1 MKEIIINIINDNL
14 ALKEEVKENTNLSN
28 LSLDSLSFINALVT
42 IEEVF
47 SITFNDEELNI
58 DNFKNVS
65 DLVNLVKRKV
75 LENEKDSMY
84 CKTF

>member
-47 SITFNDEELNI
+47 SISFTDEELNI

-75 LENEKDSMY
+75 LENEKDSM
-84 CKTF
+84 

>member
-1 MKEIIINIINDNL
+1 MKEIIINIIKDNL
-14 ALKEEVKENTNLSN
+14 ALKEEIKENTNLSN
-28 LSLDSLSFINALVT
+28 LSLDSLSFINTLVT

-75 LENEKDSMY
+75 LENEKDSM
-84 CKTF
+84 

>member
-58 DNFKNVS
+58 NNFKNVS

-75 LENEKDSMY
+75 LENEKDSM
-84 CKTF
+84 

>member
-14 ALKEEVKENTNLSN
+14 ALKEEVKENTNLSK

-75 LENEKDSMY
+75 LENEKDSM
-84 CKTF
+84 

>member
-1 MKEIIINIINDNL
+1 MNEIIINIIKDNL
-14 ALKEEVKENTNLSN
+14 ALKEEVKENTNLIN
-28 LSLDSLSFINALVT
+28 LSLDSLSFINILVT

-58 DNFKNVS
+58 ANFKNVS

-75 LENEKDSMY
+75 LDNEKDSM
-84 CKTF
+84 

>member
-47 SITFNDEELNI
+47 SITFSDEELNI

-65 DLVNLVKRKV
+65 DLINIVNKKV
-75 LENEKDSMY
+75 LENEKDSM
-84 CKTF
+84 

>member
-28 LSLDSLSFINALVT
+28 ISLDSLSFINALVT

-75 LENEKDSMY
+75 LENEKDTM
-84 CKTF
+84 

>member
-28 LSLDSLSFINALVT
+28 ISLDSLSFINALVT

-75 LENEKDSMY
+75 LENEKDSM
-84 CKTF
+84 

>member
-28 LSLDSLSFINALVT
+28 LSLDSLSFINTLVT

-47 SITFNDEELNI
+47 SISFTDEELNI

-65 DLVNLVKRKV
+65 DLVNLVKKKV
-75 LENEKDSMY
+75 LENEKDTM
-84 CKTF
+84 

>member
-28 LSLDSLSFINALVT
+28 LSFDSLSFINALVT

-75 LENEKDSMY
+75 LENEKDTM
-84 CKTF
+84 

>member
-28 LSLDSLSFINALVT
+28 LSLDSLSFITALVT

-65 DLVNLVKRKV
+65 DLVNQVKRKV
-75 LENEKDSMY
+75 LENEKDSM
-84 CKTF
+84 

>member
-75 LENEKDSMY
+75 LH
-84 CKTF
+84 TIFFIF

>member
-28 LSLDSLSFINALVT
+28 LSLDSLSFINAIVT

-75 LENEKDSMY
+75 LENEKDSM
-84 CKTF
+84 

>member
-28 LSLDSLSFINALVT
+28 LSLDSLSFINALIT

-75 LENEKDSMY
+75 LENEKDSM
-84 CKTF
+84 

>member
-58 DNFKNVS
+58 NNFKNVS

-75 LENEKDSMY
+75 LENEKDTM
-84 CKTF
+84 